1 MKKLL
6 PLIILTAIL
15 ESCGTSNNVVQ
26 DGLFQKRKY
35 TSGWFVKKNKGI
47 KKKAAQ
53 ENNLAL
59 EDKKGRE
66 YPSDTKSISTENDR
80 APEVKT
86 TTKTHNVDTPVSSVA
101 AQESDNTRIKKSK
114 SVTTEHKKNNYVA
127 TRNAK
132 NISNTGVETFGK
144 EDINSQRKDNLKDS
158 NSSSSDVALILL
170 VILCFLL
177 PPLAVWLA
185 TSDTTQLIISI
196 ILTLLF
202 WLPGIIHALLVVFG
216 VI

>member
-6 PLIILTAIL
+6 PLFILTAIL
-15 ESCGTSNNVVQ
+15 VSCGTSNNVVQ

-47 KKKAAQ
+47 KKKSIQ
-53 ENNLAL
+53 EESLAL
-59 EDKKGRE
+59 EDTKQRE
-66 YPSDTKSISTENDR
+66 YPSHTKSESTNNDKVLEATSTVIKDKNT
-80 APEVKT
+80 APENSVVQAK
-86 TTKTHNVDTPVSSVA
+86 HNT
-101 AQESDNTRIKKSK
+101 QKKKSK
-114 SVTTEHKKNNYVA
+114 SVSHDRKKNDRVT
-127 TRNAK
+127 TRDAK
-132 NISNTGVETFGK
+132 DNSNTGVETFGK
-144 EDINSQRKDNLKDS
+144 EETPSAVKESLKDS
-158 NSSSSDVALILL
+158 NSSSSDAAMILL
-170 VILCFLL
+170 IILCFLL

-216 VI
+216 LI